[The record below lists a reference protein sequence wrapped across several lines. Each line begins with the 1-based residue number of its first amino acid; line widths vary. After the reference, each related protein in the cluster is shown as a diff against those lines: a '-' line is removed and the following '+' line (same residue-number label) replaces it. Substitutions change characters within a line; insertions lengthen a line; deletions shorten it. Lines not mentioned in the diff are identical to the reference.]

1 MGITVSSTTI
11 PPPTTE
17 QVDTTL
23 SAPPLQQQQPSPPP
37 RPQLVAPLAIPH
49 TKASLR
55 KSLSSSTSSACSDN
69 PLQPDVPQRR
79 YLCAR
84 DLPSLHD
91 EHNDNEVV
99 LYAPRHQ
106 QPPHGVD
113 LSATLH
119 TDVPDDGTL
128 YGCSAATA
136 MATIYD
142 ACRLLHTSCKGS
154 PARAAPTSSRLLL
167 YYTMR
172 ERCGTTRADTGG
184 SLREAAQA
192 LHELTGLCHEA
203 VHPFYTCAH
212 TCEPSLD
219 AYEAAFCALPVVTSK
234 LPSNDVH
241 VLKRVLS
248 VERRPI
254 ACSICV
260 YTSFENAVTTQ
271 TGTVCLPHA
280 NETCLGAHA
289 VVLVG
294 YNDDT
299 QEVLFRNCYG
309 ADWGN
314 EGYGTLPYAYLA
326 DPSLAM
332 DFWVVGDETAEA
344 HLKVE

>member
-1 MGITVSSTTI
+1 M

-23 SAPPLQQQQPSPPP
+23 SAPPLQQQPSPPP

-91 EHNDNEVV
+91 EHNDSEVV
-99 LYAPRHQ
+99 LYAPRNQ
-106 QPPHGVD
+106 QPPNGVD

-154 PARAAPTSSRLLL
+154 PARAAP
-167 YYTMR
+167 
-172 ERCGTTRADTGG
+172 
-184 SLREAAQA
+184 
-192 LHELTGLCHEA
+192 
-203 VHPFYTCAH
+203 
-212 TCEPSLD
+212 
-219 AYEAAFCALPVVTSK
+219 
-234 LPSNDVH
+234 
-241 VLKRVLS
+241 
-248 VERRPI
+248 
-254 ACSICV
+254 
-260 YTSFENAVTTQ
+260 
-271 TGTVCLPHA
+271 
-280 NETCLGAHA
+280 
-289 VVLVG
+289 
-294 YNDDT
+294 
-299 QEVLFRNCYG
+299 
-309 ADWGN
+309 
-314 EGYGTLPYAYLA
+314 
-326 DPSLAM
+326 
-332 DFWVVGDETAEA
+332 
-344 HLKVE
+344 